1 MQARTEASPRR
12 RGLRWVGLTCV
23 LALLSTLSLGSPA
36 GAATSV
42 TQLGPTGVV
51 DKYNPTGGDQVQVK
65 PGDSVNFKAAVAPTG
80 LLRTLN
86 LDNLAGTLDG
96 LLGGLAGFGITADFS
111 RLPGGS
117 KNVKLT
123 GNTSKTYRFS
133 RIGRYP
139 FTWTIDQ
146 VSFLGAFSRVDLDGN
161 QLRSA
166 GVQLNASNE
175 YVGTVVV
182 SNATPTLHIGAQLPS
197 VRVHPKL
204 PVVGSL
210 PRITIPGVLLPSV
223 QVPVPNLNPN
233 KKTSTTK
240 AGTKAGA
247 RGPDLSL
254 FTKPHL
260 LPVPAR
266 VMSGLGGGGGSSSG
280 GSGGGFYSNTL
291 PGVSPLGNGQ
301 QLTLGTT
308 SGSSSTA
315 KSADAAQKAADA
327 QLAANPA
334 PSAQLPVVLAILA
347 IIALALVTA
356 TYARLFLLRRT

>member
-1 MQARTEASPRR
+1 MQARTEASPHR

-23 LALLSTLSLGSPA
+23 LALLSTVSLSSPA

-65 PGDSVNFKAAVAPTG
+65 PGDSVSFKAAVAPTG

-86 LDNLAGTLDG
+86 LDSLAGTLDG
-96 LLGGLAGFGITADFS
+96 ALAGLAGFGITADFS

-117 KNVKLT
+117 SNVKLT

-133 RIGRYP
+133 RVGRYS
-139 FTWTIDQ
+139 FTWTIDKVLLGNFIP
-146 VSFLGAFSRVDLDGN
+146 VSLDGN
-161 QLRSA
+161 QLRRA
-166 GVQLNASNE
+166 GVALNAKNQ

-182 SNATPTLHIGAQLPS
+182 SNAAPTLHIGAQLPS
-197 VRVHPKL
+197 VQVHPKL

-210 PRITIPGVLLPSV
+210 PRIKIPGVRLPSV
-223 QVPVPNLNPN
+223 RVPVPNLNP
-233 KKTSTTK
+233 KSKTSTTK
-240 AGTKAGA
+240 TGTKAGA

-315 KSADAAQKAADA
+315 KSAAAAQKAADA

-347 IIALALVTA
+347 IIALALVAA

>member
-12 RGLRWVGLTCV
+12 RGLRWVGLACV

-86 LDNLAGTLDG
+86 LDSLAGTLDG
-96 LLGGLAGFGITADFS
+96 ALAVARFGITADFS

-117 KNVKLT
+117 NNVKLT

-133 RIGRYP
+133 RVGRYP
-139 FTWTIDQ
+139 FTWTIDKVLLGNFIP
-146 VSFLGAFSRVDLDGN
+146 VSLDGN
-161 QLRSA
+161 QLKGA
-166 GVQLNASNE
+166 GVALNAKNQ

-197 VRVHPKL
+197 VQVHPKL

-210 PRITIPGVLLPSV
+210 PRITIPGVRLPSV

-233 KKTSTTK
+233 RKTSTTK

-347 IIALALVTA
+347 IIALALVAA